1 MSNKL
6 AFAALTTV
14 VSLSAIAADMS
25 GIVKSYALKDGSTVH
40 VFKDG
45 KMGVENSFGRAMSV
59 KEGLVLE
66 AKDGTRITMKG
77 NEVMRLDSA
86 LNADRRGH

>member
-1 MSNKL
+1 MNKKL
-6 AFAALTTV
+6 PLVALSIV
-14 VSLSAIAADMS
+14 VSLSALAADRS
-25 GIVKSYALKDGSTVH
+25 DIVKSYALKDGSTLH

-45 KMGVENSFGRAMSV
+45 KMGVANPFGRAVSV
-59 KEGLVLE
+59 RDGQVLE

-77 NEVMRLDSA
+77 NEVSRLDSV